1 MSVAE
6 MPALAERR
14 WSVNNYPWM
23 LIGLLWVVA
32 FLNASD
38 RSILVAVMPQLRQE
52 FGLSPEQ
59 LALINSTFFW
69 VYAVAAFV
77 FGRLGDGTRRSWV
90 IIGGLA
96 FWSVATGAVSLSVG
110 FAMLMAFRSLVA
122 LGEATYYPTA
132 TALISDWHR
141 SEMRSRALSIHQTA
155 VLAGTGFGALAA
167 GYIADS
173 YGWRA
178 AFVIFGVVGLVW
190 CLVLLKVLRDAPVR
204 AAPAQRSLL
213 GPLRIVVSKR
223 PALML
228 CAVFFLANGASTG
241 VTVWAPTYVHDALGL
256 DLASS
261 AFYGAATIS
270 IAAFLAVPVGGF
282 LADALAG
289 KTPIGRFYMLAIG
302 LTLAGVLLMP
312 LITAGSAATIG
323 LVLLTSSFG
332 KGLFDGCI
340 YAAMHD
346 VMPREA
352 RASAVGL
359 MTMCGFI
366 GAGLTPLLVAVAA
379 RTFGMAAGLTS
390 LCVLYFIAV
399 GILLMTRGVTNRVVV
414 QERAVEMSSVA

>member
-14 WSVNNYPWM
+14 WSVDNYPWM

-52 FGLSPEQ
+52 FGLTPEQ

-96 FWSVATGAVSLSVG
+96 FWSVATCAVSLSVG

-167 GYIADS
+167 GYIADR

-178 AFVIFGVVGLVW
+178 AFVIFGAVGLVW
-190 CLVLLKVLRDAPVR
+190 CLLLLKVLRDAPVR

-270 IAAFLAVPVGGF
+270 IAAFFAVPVGGF

-399 GILLMTRGVTNRVVV
+399 GILLMTRGVTHRVVV
-414 QERAVEMSSVA
+414 QERAVEMSNVA